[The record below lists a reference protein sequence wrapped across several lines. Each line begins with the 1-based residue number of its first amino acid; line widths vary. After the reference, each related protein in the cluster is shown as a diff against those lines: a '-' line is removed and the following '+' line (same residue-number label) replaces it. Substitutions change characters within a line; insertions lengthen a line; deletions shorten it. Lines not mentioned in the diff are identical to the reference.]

1 MPSSSNL
8 CSRQVNLR
16 NFSLEFPPGVN
27 QRRNSSWNF
36 PSGAPEWASR
46 EFRMEFIPFQQKQL
60 HELWNSWNLGFF
72 FSSIFPNF
80 SSIFPNYLIYL
91 GQQNQLHG
99 IQKFPEFPLFQIHF
113 SHFLVLLVS
122 QIIYFLQEKHLH
134 GLWNSWNFPFFWSI
148 FFHFSP
154 LYFLKLFGLS
164 HSRKNGYLDSEN
176 SLQFPHFLIN
186 FFYFF
191 LSIFPNY
198 LIYLFQPKWL
208 HRFWNSWNSPF
219 FCSIFPI
226 FFSSPF
232 SQILKFLYSMDLEN
246 SWNFLVSILS
256 IYLTQTTHF
265 TKFFGNPHFSWFFLL
280 PEPHDP
286 KEKENFQLLV
296 LLNDR
301 FQALWNF
308 TEENSRIL
316 REKRGSSDSG
326 GIQDFYILWKGD
338 LFLSLYIQWVLEYLG
353 EFQRGKWEYWEKLGW
368 EVTEG
373 KYPWKSALGVVFPS
387 FCAFGSGSGI
397 PAGMKDYGEQKF
409 HKNLRFL
416 IFSSL

>member
-148 FFHFSP
+148 FSI
-154 LYFLKLFGLS
+154 FL
-164 HSRKNGYLDSEN
+164 
-176 SLQFPHFLIN
+176 
-186 FFYFF
+186 
-191 LSIFPNY
+191 LSIFSNY
-198 LIYLFQPKWL
+198 LVYPIPGKMATWTPRIPCNF
-208 HRFWNSWNSPF
+208 RIFW
-219 FCSIFPI
+219 SIF
-226 FFSSPF
+226 S
-232 SQILKFLYSMDLEN
+232 
-246 SWNFLVSILS
+246 
-256 IYLTQTTHF
+256 
-265 TKFFGNPHFSWFFLL
+265 
-280 PEPHDP
+280 
-286 KEKENFQLLV
+286 
-296 LLNDR
+296 
-301 FQALWNF
+301 
-308 TEENSRIL
+308 
-316 REKRGSSDSG
+316 
-326 GIQDFYILWKGD
+326 
-338 LFLSLYIQWVLEYLG
+338 
-353 EFQRGKWEYWEKLGW
+353 
-368 EVTEG
+368 
-373 KYPWKSALGVVFPS
+373 
-387 FCAFGSGSGI
+387 
-397 PAGMKDYGEQKF
+397 
-409 HKNLRFL
+409 
-416 IFSSL
+416 IFSSLYSQII